1 MAGDGTTRPSA
12 AARQSAGSRRTS
24 GPVADAVKST
34 RMTRSRLSTA
44 WVQRPSAPAFALPGG
59 APTPGYRKPMSVP
72 TRDLTKSCHFGSPT
86 RCGRSVSICIN
97 AMMNTIT
104 ARQKLGVDCRVEY
117 AGLLCTHNLAAN
129 LLDVGIQG
137 LSQQLADFRVLG
149 RSRMNLDSELT
160 KQFPCAR
167 RVHRR
172 NGRQQSRAGR
182 ACCHGYPAS
191 EQQPPATF
199 GNGAAGS

>member
-104 ARQKLGVDCRVEY
+104 A
-117 AGLLCTHNLAAN
+117 LARSSEST
-129 LLDVGIQG
+129 VG
-137 LSQQLADFRVLG
+137 S
-149 RSRMNLDSELT
+149 ST
-160 KQFPCAR
+160 P
-167 RVHRR
+167 
-172 NGRQQSRAGR
+172 
-182 ACCHGYPAS
+182 ACCAPTISLRICWMLAS
-191 EQQPPATF
+191 KACLSSWRIFASLVEAE
-199 GNGAAGS
+199 